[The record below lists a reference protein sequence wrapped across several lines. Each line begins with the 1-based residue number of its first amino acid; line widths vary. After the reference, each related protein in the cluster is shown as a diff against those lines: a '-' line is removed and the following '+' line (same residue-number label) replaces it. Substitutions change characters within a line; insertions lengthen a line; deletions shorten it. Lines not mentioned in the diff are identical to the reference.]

1 MKKINKFLILILF
14 WCLNLLLVNAQT
26 IQPVERS
33 IGKLN
38 ISIDP
43 RQELLSTVQL
53 LSHYPRGNRDLPYS
67 KEKINYFK
75 SFSSQEAVAMT
86 DSLAQKYIFTD
97 DAPITFMLYLSQPP
111 ELEQQIPFT
120 DYLKKRS
127 GGGDNMEQYRKALE
141 QFAEASNFKTF
152 WNSRIPF
159 YNQILDSTIAEMGGR
174 NLLNDVEEYFNEP
187 KEGYNIIIMPS
198 YTGGTGPSITDANG
212 KVILYSCVGA
222 NNMKDNIPYLD
233 KNYLLG
239 LVWHEFSHS
248 FVNPETSKQLDRVNS
263 ASEDK
268 LYEPIKSYMLKQGY
282 INWETGVNEHIVRAV
297 NVRLHELHLGAE
309 AGKASIKDELN
320 QGFIYIEPL
329 VEKLKDFEVQ
339 RTQNRITFSE
349 YYPQLLDVLDSLQ
362 KVEYWKKFNLNVNF
376 GGNIID
382 AVDRVNLA
390 IIYPTNDSDTTA
402 LKIAQEQ
409 ALKVYNMFT
418 QYIKAGMSLSLLSLA
433 DTVALKTDLSDYGI
447 MAYGTIESNLFL
459 KRYASTFPFKIE
471 NQTIYADKEY
481 TDKNLKFI
489 SSVPSPLNPTKGMS
503 IHTAL
508 SNSALQG
515 IDDAFFANNFAF
527 LSNDYI
533 LFLNQDTVLSKGY
546 YKKDGKWAF

>member
-1 MKKINKFLILILF
+1 
-14 WCLNLLLVNAQT
+14 VNAQT